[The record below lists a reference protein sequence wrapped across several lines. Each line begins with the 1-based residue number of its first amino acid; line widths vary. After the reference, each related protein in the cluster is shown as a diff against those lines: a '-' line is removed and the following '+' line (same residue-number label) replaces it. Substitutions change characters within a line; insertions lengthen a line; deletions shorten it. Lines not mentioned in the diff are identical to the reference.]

1 MNAIG
6 QHTFRYLRRPG
17 AGWTLLACVFVLTAL
32 GLLMLTSA
40 GQSHNELIKQDPFY
54 LFRKQALWLSIA
66 LCAGIFMSVVSLE
79 WLGKMSHYIAGG
91 VMVLLGLVLVPQI
104 GVEVNGARRWLDLGL
119 MRLQVSDLA
128 KIALIIWLARYYG
141 TRQRMVTHFWKGF
154 ILPGF
159 VVGVFFMMI
168 ILEPDFGT
176 AALCGAVGF
185 AMMFLA
191 GARLWYLLPTAFMG
205 VAAFSVAV
213 YLDPVRMRRITSFL
227 DVEANKADS
236 GYQLWQGILAF
247 GAGGLPGV
255 GLGQGR
261 QQLFFLPEAHTDF
274 IFPVIGEELGLVA
287 TIAVV
292 VLFAT
297 IFTVGVL
304 ALRRAPNLYQ
314 FLLATGALLFLTLQA
329 LINMGVV
336 TGLLPTKGMSLPFIS
351 YGGTNLVT
359 MFVLIGLLF
368 NCFAN
373 WSAKPLLKPREL

>member
-1 MNAIG
+1 MKAIS
-6 QHTFRYLRRPG
+6 QHTFRYLLRPG
-17 AGWTLLACVFVLTAL
+17 AGWALLACVFVLTSL
-32 GLLMLTSA
+32 GLIMLTSA
-40 GQSHNELIKQDPFY
+40 GQSYNQSIDADPFY
-54 LFRKQALWLSIA
+54 LFRKQGMWLGIA
-66 LCAGIFMSVVSLE
+66 LFAGIFTSLINLE
-79 WLGKMSHYIAGG
+79 WLGKMSHYILG
-91 VMVLLGLVLVPQI
+91 VVLILLGVVLVPQI

-128 KIALIIWLARYYG
+128 KIALIIWLAQYYG
-141 TRQRMVTHFWKGF
+141 SRQRKVTHWFHGF
-154 ILPGF
+154 IAPGM
-159 VVGVFFMMI
+159 VVGLICGMI
-168 ILEPDFGT
+168 FLEPDFGT

-185 AMMFLA
+185 WVMFLA
-191 GARLWYLLPTAFMG
+191 GVRLWFLLPSALMG
-205 VAAFSVAV
+205 VAGFSVAV
-213 YLDPVRMRRITSFL
+213 YMDPVRMRRITSFL

-247 GAGGLPGV
+247 GAGGVPGV

-274 IFPVIGEELGLVA
+274 IFPVIGEELGLTA
-287 TIAVV
+287 TAAVV
-292 VLFAT
+292 LLFAT
-297 IFTVGVL
+297 IFGVGVI
-304 ALRRAPNLYQ
+304 ALRRAPNLFH

-359 MFVLIGLLF
+359 MFVLIGLIF